1 MKEWINKS
9 FNVESYP
16 LCLSDNG
23 ITLRDYFSYLT
34 NVTIGEKGVFIQ
46 GMHLYQ

>member
-16 LCLSDNG
+16 LAISGFQLYGEG
-23 ITLRDYFSYLT
+23 IGRNWIF
-34 NVTIGEKGVFIQ
+34 N
-46 GMHLYQ
+46 